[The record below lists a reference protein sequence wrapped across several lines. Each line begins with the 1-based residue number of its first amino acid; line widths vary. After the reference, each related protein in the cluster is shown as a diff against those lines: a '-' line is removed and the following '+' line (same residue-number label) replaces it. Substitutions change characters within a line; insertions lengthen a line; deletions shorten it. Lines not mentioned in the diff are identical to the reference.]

1 MGAGTSVYPPR
12 DSGDDPGMRHALTLA
27 VLLVG
32 CSKVPE
38 SSVPALESVPLR
50 ERQAQDG
57 PRFRRL
63 DPTATGIEFT
73 NLLRRENVVAYVYTG
88 AGVAVGDYDGDGRP
102 DVYLVSQDGP
112 NRLFRQTG
120 PLRFEDVTASAGGLD
135 GGDAWGSAAS
145 FVDVDD
151 DGDLDLY
158 VCNLESPNLLY
169 ENQGDGTF
177 RQRAADY
184 GLDVVAA
191 SMGVA
196 FADYDNDGDLDAYLL
211 TNRVLG
217 SQLPTEIVAEVKLPK
232 EIRKTKAEL
241 FPPYPTFVTTADGG
255 LEVPQGFADFY
266 ATIEDHVFV
275 AGQADRLLRN
285 DGGHFTEVTAAAGIH
300 DHGNGLSV
308 VWWDYDGDGRLDLYV
323 ANDLHSPDHLYRNLG
338 GGRFEDVT
346 KAALPHTT
354 FFSMGC
360 DFGDLD
366 NDGRLD
372 LCVADMSSTSH
383 YMGKL
388 LMGNMG
394 THRWFL
400 ENADPPQYMRNATF
414 FNTGTGRFL
423 EGAYLSNLAST
434 DWTWSLLLRDLDEDG
449 RLDLFASNGIPVFTD
464 DPDAGRRFDALWKE
478 GRKQQAL
485 EVYRNLRRMEEKNIA
500 RRNLGDQQFADV
512 GAEWGLDEQS
522 VGQGAAFSDLDGDG
536 DLDLI
541 VNNLNQPVSVFE
553 NRSTGSHRVL
563 VRLRG
568 TKSNSAGIGS
578 RISVT
583 AGGVTQTRLLV
594 PTRGYMSASDA
605 VEHFGLG
612 DATKIERLEVRW
624 PTGAVQTFTDLAA
637 DQIYTIGE
645 DAKAPPAATTGNVE
659 PTSFQPDEA
668 ITLRHTERAFD
679 DFAVQPLLPHRLSR
693 LGPGIACGDVNGD
706 GRDDVWVGGAAGQPG
721 TLLLAQD
728 GGAFVAQAGPWAAD
742 QECEDMGAVFV
753 DADGDQDLDLYVAS
767 GGYEASQGDAALRDR
782 LYHNDGKG
790 LFQKA
795 PDARTPDDRTSS
807 SCVVAADFDRDGDL
821 DLFVG
826 GRVVPGRY
834 PEGPPSRLLRNDAG
848 TFVDVTAEV
857 APQLAA
863 AGMVTS
869 AVWSDLDGDG
879 WPDLAVAAHWQSVRV
894 FHNDAGKKLSDR
906 TAALGLDSARGLW
919 NGLAA
924 ADLDG
929 DGDLD
934 LVATNQGLNTK
945 YKASAADPLRVF
957 ARDFDGNGTF
967 DVVECKQQK
976 GTALPVRGLSCSSEA
991 MPFLAEKF
999 PTYDAFAKATLGQ
1012 IYGQEQLAQSLE
1024 VVADDLYHAVFEN
1037 RGDTFVLHHL
1047 PRLAQISTGYGIGV
1061 ADFDADGDLDVVL
1074 AQNTWSPEPETGRTD
1089 GGLGLLLEN
1098 RGGMQ
1103 FAPVPPTRSGI
1114 VVPADMKGLAVLDL
1128 GRDTIPDFVVTVN
1141 DGATRTFRNTR
1152 GRSMAVRLR
1161 GAPGNPTAIGA
1172 RITWVGDDGVWLV
1185 RELQAGSGYLSQS
1198 SAVAFFAWKSS
1209 AGRFEVRW
1217 PDGEVTRHDPQSG
1230 DNNMVFS
1237 R

>member
-1 MGAGTSVYPPR
+1 
-12 DSGDDPGMRHALTLA
+12 MRRTLVLV
-27 VLLVG
+27 VLLGG
-32 CSKVPE
+32 CGE
-38 SSVPALESVPLR
+38 SAKPVVPALQAAPLR
-50 ERQAQDG
+50 ERLADDG

-63 DPTATGIEFT
+63 DPSRTGMDFT

-112 NRLFRQTG
+112 NRLFRQVA
-120 PLRFEDVTASAGGLD
+120 PLQFEDVTAAAGGLD
-135 GGDAWGSAAS
+135 GGDAWGSAAA
-145 FVDVDD
+145 FADVDD

-177 RQRAADY
+177 RERAGAH
-184 GLDVVAA
+184 GLDTVAA

-217 SQLPTEIVAEVKLPK
+217 SQLPPAIVADVTLPK
-232 EIRKTKAEL
+232 AIRKTKAEL
-241 FPPYPTFVTTADGG
+241 FPPYPTFAVAADGA
-255 LEVPQGFADFY
+255 LKVPQGYADFY
-266 ATIEDHVFV
+266 ATIGDRVFV

-285 DGGHFTEVTAAAGIH
+285 DGGHFSEVSAVAGVH
-300 DHGNGLSV
+300 DQGNGLSV
-308 VWWDYDGDGRLDLYV
+308 VWWDYDGDGHLDLYV

-338 GGRFEDVT
+338 DGRFEDVT
-346 KAALPHTT
+346 KTALPHTT

-372 LCVADMSSTSH
+372 LCVADMSSTTH

-400 ENADPPQYMRNATF
+400 ENADPPQYMRNAAF
-414 FNTGTGRFL
+414 LNTGTGRFL
-423 EGAYLSNLAST
+423 EGAYLANLAST

-449 RLDLFASNGIPVFTD
+449 RLDLFATNGIPVFTD

-478 GRKQQAL
+478 GHQQQAL
-485 EVYRNLRRMEEKNIA
+485 EVYRGLRRMEEKNIA
-500 RRNLGDQQFADV
+500 RRNLGDLKFADV
-512 GAEWGLDEQS
+512 GEQWGLDELG
-522 VGQGAAFSDLDGDG
+522 VGQGAVICDLDGDG
-536 DLDLI
+536 DQDVI
-541 VNNLNQPVSVFE
+541 VNNLNDPVSVFE
-553 NRSTGSHRVL
+553 NRSAASHRVL
-563 VRLRG
+563 VQLRG
-568 TKSNSAGIGS
+568 TTSNSAGIGS
-578 RISVT
+578 RITVT
-583 AGGVTQTRLLV
+583 AGGVTQTRLLM
-594 PTRGYMSASDA
+594 PTRGYMSAGDP

-612 DATKIERLEVRW
+612 EATRIERLEVRW
-624 PTGAVQTFTDLAA
+624 PTGAVQTFTELAA
-637 DQIYTIGE
+637 DQLYTIGE
-645 DAKAPPAATTGNVE
+645 SGAVAPAATAKAIE
-659 PTSFQPDEA
+659 PGRFVASDA
-668 ITLRHTERAFD
+668 IAVRHAERAFD

-706 GRDDVWVGGAAGQPG
+706 GRDDVWVGGAAGQAG
-721 TLLLAQD
+721 TLLLTKSD
-728 GGAFVAQAGPWAAD
+728 GTYAAQAGPWAD
-742 QECEDMGAVFV
+742 DHECEDMGAVSIDV
-753 DADGDQDLDLYVAS
+753 DSDGDLDLYVAS
-767 GGYEASQGDAALRDR
+767 GGVEAEQGSELLRDR
-782 LYHNDGKG
+782 LYLNDGKG
-790 LFQKA
+790 GFSEA
-795 PDARTPDDRTSS
+795 PASATPDDRFSS
-807 SCVVAADFDRDGDL
+807 SCVVAADYDRDGDL

-848 TFVDVTAEV
+848 KFVDVTAAV
-857 APQLAA
+857 APMLAD

-869 AVWSDLDGDG
+869 AVWSDLDGDA
-879 WPDLAVAAHWQSVRV
+879 WPDLAVAAHWQPVRV
-894 FHNDAGKKLSDR
+894 LRNDAGKKLTDN
-906 TAALGLDSARGLW
+906 TAALGLAAVRGLW

-929 DGDLD
+929 DGDFD
-934 LVATNQGLNTK
+934 LIATNQGLNTK

-957 ARDFDGNGTF
+957 ARDFDGNGSF

-991 MPFLAEKF
+991 MPFLSEKF

-1012 IYGQEQLAQSLE
+1012 IYGEEQLAQSLE
-1024 VVADDLYHAVFEN
+1024 VGADELQHVVFEN
-1037 RGDTFVLHHL
+1037 RGGSFGLHHL

-1061 ADFDADGDLDVVL
+1061 ADFDGDGDLDLVL

-1098 RGGMQ
+1098 RGGLQ
-1103 FAPVPPTRSGI
+1103 FEPVPPARAGI

-1128 GRDTIPDFVVTVN
+1128 DRDTSPDFVMTVN
-1141 DGATRTFRNTR
+1141 DGVTRAFRDTR
-1152 GRSMAVRLR
+1152 ARFMAVRLR

-1172 RITWVGDDGVWLV
+1172 RITWIGDDGGRLV

-1198 SAVAFFAWKSS
+1198 AAVAFFAWQSS

-1217 PDGEVTRHDPQSG
+1217 PDGEVTRHEPQSG

>member
-1 MGAGTSVYPPR
+1 
-12 DSGDDPGMRHALTLA
+12 MRRALVLTL
-27 VLLVG
+27 LLCACG
-32 CSKVPE
+32 EPSR
-38 SSVPALESVPLR
+38 PAPPPLELAPLR
-50 ERQAQDG
+50 ERVAEPG

-63 DPTATGIEFT
+63 DPARTGLDFT

-112 NRLFRQTG
+112 NRLFRQVA
-120 PLRFEDVTASAGGLD
+120 PLRFEDVTVAAGGLD
-135 GGDAWGSAAS
+135 GGDAWGSAAA

-177 RQRAADY
+177 RERAGAY
-184 GLDVVAA
+184 GLDAVAA

-217 SQLPTEIVAEVKLPK
+217 SQLPTEIVAEVTLPK
-232 EIRKTKAEL
+232 AIRKTKSEL
-241 FPPYPTFVTTADGG
+241 FPPYPTFPSAPGGG
-255 LEVPQGFADFY
+255 LQVPQGYADFY
-266 ATIEDHVFV
+266 ATIGDRVFV

-285 DGGHFTEVTAAAGIH
+285 DGGHFSEVTAAAGIR
-300 DHGNGLSV
+300 DQGNGLSV
-308 VWWDYDGDGRLDLYV
+308 VWWDYDGDGHLDLYV

-338 GGRFEDVT
+338 DGRFEDVT

-414 FNTGTGRFL
+414 VNTGTGRFL
-423 EGAYLSNLAST
+423 EAAYLANLAST

-485 EVYRNLRRMEEKNIA
+485 DVYRHLRRMEEKNIA
-500 RRNLGDQQFADV
+500 RRNLGDLKFADV

-522 VGQGAAFSDLDGDG
+522 VGQGAVLCDLDGDG
-536 DLDLI
+536 DQDLI

-553 NRSTGSHRVL
+553 NLSAGTHRVL

-568 TKSNSAGIGS
+568 TTSNSAGIGS
-578 RISVT
+578 RITVT
-583 AGGVTQTRLLV
+583 AGGVTQTRLLM
-594 PTRGYMSASDA
+594 PTRGYMSAGDP

-612 DATKIERLEVRW
+612 EATKVDRLEVRW
-624 PTGAVQTFTDLAA
+624 PTGAVQTFTELAA
-637 DQIYTIGE
+637 DQLITIGE
-645 DAKAPPAATTGNVE
+645 DGKAAPAAAPQVTGPGRFMPVD
-659 PTSFQPDEA
+659 TIA
-668 ITLRHTERAFD
+668 VRHTERAFD

-721 TLLLAQD
+721 TLLLAQKD
-728 GGAFVAQAGPWAAD
+728 GTFVAQTGPWAGD
-742 QECEDMGAVFV
+742 SECEDMGAVFV
-753 DADGDQDLDLYVAS
+753 DADRDGDLDLYVAS
-767 GGYEASQGDAALRDR
+767 GGVEAKQGDAALRDR
-782 LYHNDGKG
+782 LYLNDGSG
-790 LFQKA
+790 VFTAA
-795 PDARTPDDRTSS
+795 PTTATPDDRTSS

-848 TFVDVTAEV
+848 TFVDVTAEF

-879 WPDLAVAAHWQSVRV
+879 WPDLAVGAHWQPVRV
-894 FHNDAGKKLSDR
+894 FHNDGGKKLIDN
-906 TAALGLDSARGLW
+906 TAALGLDVARGLW

-934 LVATNQGLNTK
+934 LIATNQGLNTK
-945 YKASAADPLRVF
+945 YKASAADPLRVY
-957 ARDFDGNGTF
+957 ARDFDGNGSF

-1012 IYGQEQLAQSLE
+1012 IYGQEELAQSLE
-1024 VVADDLYHAVFEN
+1024 VSADELYHTVFEN
-1037 RGDTFVLHHL
+1037 RGDKFVLHHL

-1061 ADFDADGDLDVVL
+1061 ADFDGDGDLDLVL

-1089 GGLGLLLEN
+1089 GGVGLLLEN
-1098 RGGMQ
+1098 RGGLQ
-1103 FAPVPPTRSGI
+1103 FEPVPPLSSGI

-1128 GRDTIPDFVVTVN
+1128 GRDTSPDFVMTVN
-1141 DGATRTFRNTR
+1141 DGATRAFRNTR
-1152 GRSMAVRLR
+1152 SRSMAVR
-1161 GAPGNPTAIGA
+1161 
-1172 RITWVGDDGVWLV
+1172 
-1185 RELQAGSGYLSQS
+1185 
-1198 SAVAFFAWKSS
+1198 
-1209 AGRFEVRW
+1209 
-1217 PDGEVTRHDPQSG
+1217 
-1230 DNNMVFS
+1230 
-1237 R
+1237 